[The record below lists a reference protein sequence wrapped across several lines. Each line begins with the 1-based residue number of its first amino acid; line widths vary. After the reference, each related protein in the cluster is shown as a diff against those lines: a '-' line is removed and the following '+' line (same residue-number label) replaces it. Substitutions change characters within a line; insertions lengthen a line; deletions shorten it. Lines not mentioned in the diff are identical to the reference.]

1 MSNYTSKRAHEV
13 TEAKLNSLAAYS
25 AAFQEVHLATEEDQ
39 DGDWRE
45 SQNLNNLEVPMNDY
59 SPVSCDLQAHL
70 EEISTRK
77 CQCRITYRAQS
88 DKLIRVSGQIVGIY
102 AADGA
107 DWCKLGDGTVIN
119 LALIEEFES

>member
-39 DGDWRE
+39 DVDWRE

-77 CQCRITYRAQS
+77 CQCRITYRGQL
-88 DKLIRVSGQIVGIY
+88 DKLSQVCGQIVDIY
-102 AADGA
+102 AVNGA
-107 DWCKLGDGTVIN
+107 DWCKLDNGQLICLD
-119 LALIEEFES
+119 LIEAFES